1 MLDPLSIG
9 DEGNQLT
16 RRLDLLGLIHHD
28 SKETYMPSCSNE
40 TKPGLTTRRGLLLA
54 GAAAL
59 SGSSAAAAADAPT
72 ATPATATSAGIPVVL
87 PKTEFVYE
95 SVVELAPT
103 LQLGMSP
110 LGDRRMVPITGGTFE
125 GPNLRGIVM
134 PGGADRQLVRR
145 DGSVALDAIYELQTE
160 DGVIISV
167 RNRVLS
173 RRPKDAPPYVFSNIE
188 LTAPEGRYGWL
199 NDFVYVGTLN
209 SLRPQRAAVV
219 IRAYRVV

>member
-1 MLDPLSIG
+1 MQPEHDDRGPPRASS
-9 DEGNQLT
+9 
-16 RRLDLLGLIHHD
+16 RR
-28 SKETYMPSCSNE
+28 
-40 TKPGLTTRRGLLLA
+40 RVLLA
-54 GAAAL
+54 GAATLA
-59 SGSSAAAAADAPT
+59 GY
-72 ATPATATSAGIPVVL
+72 ATSACAAGPASSPPATSTRASIPVPL

-110 LGDRRMVPITGGTFE
+110 FGERRMVPITGGTFE
-125 GPNLRGIVM
+125 GPGLRGIVM

-145 DGSVALDAIYELQTE
+145 DGSVALDAIYELQTD
-160 DGVIISV
+160 DGVVISV

-173 RRPKDAPPYVFSNIE
+173 RRPKDAPAYVFSNIE

-209 SLRPQRAAVV
+209 SLRPQRPAVV
-219 IRAYRVV
+219 IRAFRVI

>member
-1 MLDPLSIG
+1 MPSP
-9 DEGNQLT
+9 
-16 RRLDLLGLIHHD
+16 LDLPSSPWKPSRRNILIIG
-28 SKETYMPSCSNE
+28 MA
-40 TKPGLTTRRGLLLA
+40 A
-54 GAAAL
+54 GAGTGAAH
-59 SGSSAAAAADAPT
+59 AADAAPS
-72 ATPATATSAGIPVVL
+72 ALPATATTATIPMVV

-95 SVVELAPT
+95 SVVDLAPT
-103 LQLGMSP
+103 VQLGMSP
-110 LGDRRMVPITGGTFE
+110 FGERRMVPITGGTFE
-125 GPNLRGIVM
+125 GPGLRGIVV

-173 RRPKDAPPYVFSNIE
+173 RRPKDAPPYVYSNIE

-219 IRAYRVV
+219 IRAFKVL

>member
-1 MLDPLSIG
+1 MAVP
-9 DEGNQLT
+9 
-16 RRLDLLGLIHHD
+16 R
-28 SKETYMPSCSNE
+28 
-40 TKPGLTTRRGLLLA
+40 
-54 GAAAL
+54 
-59 SGSSAAAAADAPT
+59 
-72 ATPATATSAGIPVVL
+72 
-87 PKTEFVYE
+87 TEFVYE
-95 SVVELAPT
+95 SVVDLAPT
-103 LQLGMSP
+103 VQLGMSP
-110 LGDRRMVPITGGTFE
+110 FGERRMVPITGGTFE
-125 GPNLRGIVM
+125 GPGLRGIVV
-134 PGGADRQLVRR
+134 PGGAHRQLVRR

-219 IRAYRVV
+219 IRAFRVL

>member
-1 MLDPLSIG
+1 MPPTLDSPSSAPLSS
-9 DEGNQLT
+9 
-16 RRLDLLGLIHHD
+16 RRRVLF
-28 SKETYMPSCSNE
+28 
-40 TKPGLTTRRGLLLA
+40 
-54 GAAAL
+54 
-59 SGSSAAAAADAPT
+59 AAAAAGVGAVHAADAPPLPSTTTTTT
-72 ATPATATSAGIPVVL
+72 ATIPMAV
-87 PKTEFVYE
+87 PRTEFVYE
-95 SVVELAPT
+95 SVVDLAPT
-103 LQLGMSP
+103 VQLGMSP
-110 LGDRRMVPITGGTFE
+110 LGERRMVPITGGTFE
-125 GPNLRGIVM
+125 GPGLRGIVV

-145 DGSVALDAIYELQTE
+145 DGSAALDAIYELQTE

-219 IRAYRVV
+219 IRAFRVL

>member
-1 MLDPLSIG
+1 MTDTLEAPAPVGRTS
-9 DEGNQLT
+9 
-16 RRLDLLGLIHHD
+16 
-28 SKETYMPSCSNE
+28 
-40 TKPGLTTRRGLLLA
+40 RRGLLLA
-54 GAAAL
+54 GAAAVA
-59 SGSSAAAAADAPT
+59 GAQAARAADVPPPALPT
-72 ATPATATSAGIPVVL
+72 TPTTGTVPMNL
-87 PKTEFVYE
+87 PGTEFVYE
-95 SVVELAPT
+95 AIVDLAPT

-125 GPNLRGIVM
+125 GPGLRGTVM

-145 DGSVALDAIYELQTE
+145 DGSVALDAVYELQTE
-160 DGVIISV
+160 DGVVISV

-173 RRPKDAPPYVFSNIE
+173 RRPKDAPAYVFSNIE

-219 IRAYRVV
+219 IRAYKVV

>member
-1 MLDPLSIG
+1 MPSP
-9 DEGNQLT
+9 
-16 RRLDLLGLIHHD
+16 LDLPSFAWKPSRRNILI
-28 SKETYMPSCSNE
+28 
-40 TKPGLTTRRGLLLA
+40 A
-54 GAAAL
+54 GMAAAA
-59 SGSSAAAAADAPT
+59 GTEAAHAADAPPS
-72 ATPATATSAGIPVVL
+72 ALPATATTATVPMVV

-95 SVVELAPT
+95 SVVDLAPT
-103 LQLGMSP
+103 VQLGMSP
-110 LGDRRMVPITGGTFE
+110 FGERRMVPITGGTFE
-125 GPNLRGIVM
+125 GPGLRGIVV

-160 DGVIISV
+160 DGVVISV

-173 RRPKDAPPYVFSNIE
+173 RRPKDAPPYVYSNIE

-219 IRAYRVV
+219 IRAFKVL